1 MICNTGKIIDPNEI
15 EGEPDFIDLLVVKN
29 TKSKKKPEGKFII
42 KDKTGMNNL
51 FYYVR

>member
-29 TKSKKKPEGKFII
+29 TKSKKK
-42 KDKTGMNNL
+42 TGRQIHHQRQNR
-51 FYYVR
+51 YE